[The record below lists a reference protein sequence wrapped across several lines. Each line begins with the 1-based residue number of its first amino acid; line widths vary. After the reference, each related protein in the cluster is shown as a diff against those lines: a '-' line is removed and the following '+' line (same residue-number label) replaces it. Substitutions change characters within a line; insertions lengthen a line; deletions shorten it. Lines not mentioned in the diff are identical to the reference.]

1 MNYAVFI
8 DSNKLGTWN
17 GDTFEFKSLDPELT
31 DGQFSTKPLLVK
43 FLCRAFD
50 VSKDSISIEPIE
62 TICKPMN
69 AEDKL
74 KEMTDRGW
82 HVKVSR
88 QKDSTWDLVGA
99 IDGLAFRDG
108 QTYCTYGIHTSLLA
122 ALLDLEQMLL
132 KDSAL

>member
-8 DSNKLGTWN
+8 DNDKLGTWN
-17 GDTFEFKSLDPELT
+17 EDTFEFKSEKLELQ
-31 DGQFSTKPLLVK
+31 DGQYSNKPLLVK

-62 TICKPMN
+62 TI
-69 AEDKL
+69 EGKL
-74 KEMTDRGW
+74 EEMTDRGW

-88 QKDSTWDLVGA
+88 QQNSTWDLVGA
-99 IDGLAFRDG
+99 VDGLAFSDK
-108 QTYCTYGIHTSLLA
+108 QTYCTYGIHKDLLA